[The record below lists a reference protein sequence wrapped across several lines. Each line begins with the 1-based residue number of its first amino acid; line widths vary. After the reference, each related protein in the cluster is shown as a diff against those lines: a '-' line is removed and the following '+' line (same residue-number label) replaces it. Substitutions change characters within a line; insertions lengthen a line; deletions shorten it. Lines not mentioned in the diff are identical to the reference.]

1 MVTNLSHSWWVLVL
15 RGVAAVIF
23 GILAYIWPGL
33 TFTVLVLFF
42 GAYALWDGVF
52 ALIGAFRTD
61 SDRRWAL
68 VVEGLVGIAAGV
80 VAFIWTGAATLAML
94 YVIAA
99 WALVTGVM
107 EIVAAIRLREEIQGE
122 LLLLLGGLLSVVFG
136 VLIVLFP
143 LAGLVAVTWMIAAYA
158 IIFGIVLIALGI
170 RMRNWGGR
178 RAAAV

>member
-1 MVTNLSHSWWVLVL
+1 MVTNLAHSWWVLVL
-15 RGVAAVIF
+15 RGVAAIIF
-23 GILAYIWPGL
+23 GFLAYIWPGV

-42 GAYALWDGVF
+42 GAYALWDGIF

-99 WALVTGVM
+99 WAVVTGVM

-122 LLLLLGGLLSVVFG
+122 WLLLLGGLLSVVFG
-136 VLIVLFP
+136 VLIAIFP
-143 LAGLVAVTWMIAAYA
+143 LAGLLAVTWMIAAYA
-158 IIFGIVLIALGI
+158 IIFGVLLVVLGF
-170 RMRNWGGR
+170 RVRNVTGR
-178 RAAAV
+178 RTVEV